1 MYIASS
7 FGPLRAEGEPHCPVQ
22 LHSSYTTLLLM
33 LTYLF
38 SPTLPLSNFKL
49 RSSLG
54 FSFSGSGSPC
64 LTCRLS
70 SSLLPD
76 MSVSDAGQTRS
87 LTKTW
92 MTLLESFPTGE
103 QKLILF
109 WIFVLGLLAF
119 KPLLVL
125 GICLELR
132 FGSLLGCHLSWDFGS
147 KSLFSG
153 LLACKQYACSH
164 HRRLNHLPSL
174 SPRGLRRMR
183 NGECSNELQYHE

>member
-1 MYIASS
+1 MRRGRATLYSS
-7 FGPLRAEGEPHCPVQ
+7 TCTVLLIQ
-22 LHSSYTTLLLM
+22 LCCLCL
-33 LTYLF
+33 LTYT

-49 RSSLG
+49 WSSLG

-64 LTCRLS
+64 LACRLS

-76 MSVSDAGQTRS
+76 MSVSDAWQTSS

-103 QKLILF
+103 QKLILL

-119 KPLLVL
+119 KPILVL
-125 GICLELR
+125 GVCLEFR
-132 FGSLLGCHLSWDFGS
+132 FGNLLGCHSSWDFGS

-153 LLACKQYACSH
+153 LLACKQYACRSSH
-164 HRRLNHLPSL
+164 KT
-174 SPRGLRRMR
+174 
-183 NGECSNELQYHE
+183 